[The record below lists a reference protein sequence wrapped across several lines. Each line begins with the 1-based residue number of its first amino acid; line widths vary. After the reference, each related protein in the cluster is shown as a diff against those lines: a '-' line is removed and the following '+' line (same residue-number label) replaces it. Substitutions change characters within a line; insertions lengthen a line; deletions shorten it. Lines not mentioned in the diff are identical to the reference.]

1 MPTTNK
7 TFDNPDPCT
16 SQSFMLSHIVPINIL
31 TRSGGGSG
39 GGGGGG
45 GSVIHA
51 NNNNDGNGNG
61 CGGDYD
67 DDDDVLGHKIIISVH
82 RGKKT
87 ITKIEGIQDK
97 FNLVKILKKLKS
109 KDVLSCG
116 GHIAKDKE
124 TGKDF
129 IVVQGSYSTEITAF
143 LTQEGIAEER
153 FIIYRG

>member
-7 TFDNPDPCT
+7 TSTEPCT
-16 SQSFMLSHIVPINIL
+16 SQSVMLSHIVPINIS
-31 TRSGGGSG
+31 TRSGGGG
-39 GGGGGG
+39 
-45 GSVIHA
+45 VIHA
-51 NNNNDGNGNG
+51 KNSNDDG
-61 CGGDYD
+61 CCGD

-87 ITKIEGIQDK
+87 ITKIEGIPDK

-116 GHIAKDKE
+116 GHIAKDIE

-129 IVVQGSYSTEITAF
+129 IVVQGSYSTEIAAF
-143 LTQEGIAEER
+143 LAQEGIAEER
-153 FIIYRG
+153 FIVYRGG

>member
-16 SQSFMLSHIVPINIL
+16 SQSVMLSHIVPINIS
-31 TRSGGGSG
+31 TRS
-39 GGGGGG
+39 GGGGG

-51 NNNNDGNGNG
+51 NNNNVGNGNG
-61 CGGDYD
+61 CGGNY

-129 IVVQGSYSTEITAF
+129 IVVQGSYSTEISAF